1 MKSLHSAFTQSFH
14 TSKLG
19 EIAEFFT
26 VKRKNSVQ
34 IKTTHLSLCHVSKD
48 ERSNAIELSF

>member
-26 VKRKNSVQ
+26 VKRKNSVR
-34 IKTTHLSLCHVSKD
+34 IKTTHLLCHVSKD